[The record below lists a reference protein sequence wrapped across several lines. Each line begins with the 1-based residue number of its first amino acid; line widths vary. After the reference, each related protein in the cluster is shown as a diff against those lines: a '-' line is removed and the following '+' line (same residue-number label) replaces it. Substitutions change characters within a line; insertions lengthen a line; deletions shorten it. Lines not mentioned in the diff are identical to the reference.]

1 MLPQQLSV
9 DAINAFLPYKLEF
22 LLEILMVKT
31 RCRMA
36 VLIALIS
43 FPLVSMWKRYIF
55 TSLDS
60 NSNTNSN
67 SNTVAAFMK
76 VGL

>member
-1 MLPQQLSV
+1 
-9 DAINAFLPYKLEF
+9 
-22 LLEILMVKT
+22 MVKT
-31 RCRMA
+31 RCGMA
-36 VLIALIS
+36 VLIALFVS
-43 FPLVSMWKRYIF
+43 SCSMWRRYIF
-55 TSLDS
+55 TPLDS